1 MRIIKLIIA
10 TIKGQNSKSVFCDA
24 VNSSPELL
32 TRIDEHRELMFAVE
46 KHTDLLVRKPWIK
59 SSLLDMD
66 NYLLK
71 LFSTVYGRPPKE
83 NDHIRPRPFD
93 ADSVL
98 RGSFIHP
105 GWIRIEGVSDGSH
118 ELSGAEWQNVDFAVQ
133 PNTAS
138 SVVDFIVSQLR
149 PHDGM
154 HVSEYDPLTGKGRF
168 INMGFD
174 FTPGIYTL
182 RLRCDNQ

>member
-71 LFSTVYGRPPKE
+71 LFSTVYGRPPKKMIIFALAPLMLIVFCVVLSSILSGYGLKVSLMVVTNCLGLNGKTSISQFNPIQLLLLLTSSCLSFVHTMVCMLVSTTRLPE
-83 NDHIRPRPFD
+83 K
-93 ADSVL
+93 ADSLTWDLILPPV
-98 RGSFIHP
+98 FIP
-105 GWIRIEGVSDGSH
+105 CV
-118 ELSGAEWQNVDFAVQ
+118 
-133 PNTAS
+133 
-138 SVVDFIVSQLR
+138 
-149 PHDGM
+149 
-154 HVSEYDPLTGKGRF
+154 
-168 INMGFD
+168 
-174 FTPGIYTL
+174 
-182 RLRCDNQ
+182 